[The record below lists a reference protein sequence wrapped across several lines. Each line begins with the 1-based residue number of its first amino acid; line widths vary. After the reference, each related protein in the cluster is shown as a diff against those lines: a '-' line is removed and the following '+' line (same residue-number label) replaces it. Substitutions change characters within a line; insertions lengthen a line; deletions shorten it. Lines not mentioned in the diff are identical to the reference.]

1 MYPCDLLVKIVR
13 ETDPIPFIAE
23 YLSSKID
30 PIIDLNEIAG
40 SYGRIEE
47 VLQSFEEWLHKA
59 WGIDFYKCLA
69 STDFGWAI
77 PKALKKASEINA
89 NVLVC
94 DGFSI
99 RELFVLQKKMG
110 NTLNY
115 SLERTPAPTTTENVS
130 AKVFGSP
137 NLKDAFR
144 GETFHDGYKWHS
156 DFIADITNPPRIGNQ
171 RGHLFLTQYLDASL
185 HGARSHKTTQVQEI
199 SNIVKQLIAL
209 IESLSKNAPL
219 IVTGDHGYIYL
230 GANPARYLWGSAP
243 KKQERFGGEYGDNC
257 LEIDGQKVAVGRIHV
272 NVGPGTN
279 TFIAH
284 GGVSLTESLVPVV
297 TIEASGTN

>member
-1 MYPCDLLVKIVR
+1 MYSCDLLVKIVR
-13 ETDPIPFIAE
+13 ESDPVPFIAE
-23 YLSSKID
+23 YLASKLN
-30 PIIDLNEIAG
+30 PLIDLNELAR

-47 VLQSFEEWLHKA
+47 VLQSFEEWLHEA

-69 STDFGWAI
+69 STDYGWAI
-77 PKALKKASEINA
+77 PKALKKGSEINA

-99 RELFVLQKKMG
+99 RELLILRKKMYD
-110 NTLNY
+110 TLNY

-130 AKVFGSP
+130 MKVFGSP
-137 NLKDAFR
+137 NLKDASR
-144 GETFHDGYKWHS
+144 GETLHEGYTWHS

-185 HGARSHKTTQVQEI
+185 HGARSHRTTQVQEI
-199 SNIVKQLIAL
+199 SNVIKQLIEL
-209 IESLSKNAPL
+209 IESLSRNAPL

-243 KKQERFGGEYGDNC
+243 RKQERFGGEYGDDG

-284 GGVSLTESLVPVV
+284 GGVSLTESLVPVII
-297 TIEASGTN
+297 IEASGTN

>member
-13 ETDPIPFIAE
+13 ETEPIPFIAE

-30 PIIDLNEIAG
+30 PLIDLNEITG
-40 SYGRIEE
+40 SYNRIEE
-47 VLQSFEEWLHKA
+47 VLQSFEEWLHKT

-69 STDFGWAI
+69 STESGWAI
-77 PKALKKASEINA
+77 PKALKKASEIDA
-89 NVLVC
+89 NVLIC

-99 RELFVLQKKMG
+99 RELLMLQKKMG
-110 NTLNY
+110 KTLNY

-130 AKVFGSP
+130 MKVFGSP

-144 GETFHDGYKWHS
+144 GETQYEGYNWHS
-156 DFIADITNPPRIGNQ
+156 DYIADITNPPRIGNQ
-171 RGHLFLTQYLDASL
+171 RGHLFLTQYPDAPL
-185 HGARSHKTTQVQEI
+185 HGARIHKTTQVQEI
-199 SNIVKQLIAL
+199 SNIIKQLIAL
-209 IESLSKNAPL
+209 IELLSKNAPL

-230 GANPARYLWGSAP
+230 GVNPARYLWGSAP

-257 LEIDGQKVAVGRIHV
+257 LEIDGKKVAVGRIHV